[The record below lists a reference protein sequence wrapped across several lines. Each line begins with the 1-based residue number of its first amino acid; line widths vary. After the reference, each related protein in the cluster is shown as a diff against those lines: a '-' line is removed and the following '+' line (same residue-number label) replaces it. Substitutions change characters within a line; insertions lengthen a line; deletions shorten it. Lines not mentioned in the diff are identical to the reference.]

1 MSISKW
7 MHKENVV
14 YTCNGILFS
23 IREEENLNIYNSTDE
38 PGEHQGE
45 ENKAFTHEQIVH
57 DSIYMRYLK
66 QANSQKQNWIVAA
79 RA

>member
-1 MSISKW
+1 M
-7 MHKENVV
+7 V

-23 IREEENLNIYNSTDE
+23 ILKEENLNICNSMDK
-38 PGEHQGE
+38 PGGHEGE
-45 ENKAFTHEQIVH
+45 ENKTFTNEQRVH

-66 QANSQKQNWIVAA
+66 QANSQKQNRMVAA